1 MSNQAEKDV
10 NFWQNKLTTTALQ
23 CFPSFKKN
31 SVVSKRVLCI
41 QWWTHFV
48 KNWCVFQLV
57 SNVLCKSQFFKTFNE
72 NLLLFS
78 RFKIV
83 ALPWEAEN
91 VFISFSWHVC
101 FDWPKPSKAK
111 CKQRRIVIWLVEKT
125 IFVAV
130 FVFRID
136 VTSLLSQLL
145 FGDANWLKLE
155 SFCVKNWKKKIF
167 FWFFTSSFHRNQ
179 KNCLH
184 YTNIVVRR
192 WWNW

>member
-1 MSNQAEKDV
+1 M
-10 NFWQNKLTTTALQ
+10 
-23 CFPSFKKN
+23 
-31 SVVSKRVLCI
+31 LCI

-57 SNVLCKSQFFKTFNE
+57 SNVLCKSQFFKTFKE

-130 FVFRID
+130 FVFRIY

-145 FGDANWLKLE
+145 FGDANGLKLE
-155 SFCVKNWKKKIF
+155 SFCVKNWRKKKFF